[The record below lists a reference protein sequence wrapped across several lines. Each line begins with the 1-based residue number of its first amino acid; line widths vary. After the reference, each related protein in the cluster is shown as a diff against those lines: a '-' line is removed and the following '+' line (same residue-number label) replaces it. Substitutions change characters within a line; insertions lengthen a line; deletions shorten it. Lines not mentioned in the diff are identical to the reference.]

1 MAAPFVVEGATP
13 GTQVWGVDASGNTVQ
28 SGTLNAIAQGATYQ
42 TGIDILTA
50 GAGFNSSVSANVLG
64 GGTIASGLV
73 ALLGTAA
80 SGTQLADI
88 TRDYMVYIGVTA
100 GGAAANSACPA
111 DKRRRT
117 STGEGAPEGAER
129 GWQSGLNAHTEHAT
143 WAAAYLVLVWGVAQ
157 VGLGMGQWL
166 CAGRLS
172 TALVVAQVIVVPV
185 SSA

>member
-100 GGAAANSACPA
+100 GGAAATLTIGPA
-111 DKRRRT
+111 NT
-117 STGEGAPEGAER
+117 AVNT
-129 GWQSGLNAHTEHAT
+129 LY
-143 WAAAYLVLVWGVAQ
+143 AAATCN
-157 VGLGMGQWL
+157 VGTQYAFRLP
-166 CAGRLS
+166 AGWYVRFQG
-172 TALVVAQVIVVPV
+172 TAGITQQIAISV
-185 SSA
+185 